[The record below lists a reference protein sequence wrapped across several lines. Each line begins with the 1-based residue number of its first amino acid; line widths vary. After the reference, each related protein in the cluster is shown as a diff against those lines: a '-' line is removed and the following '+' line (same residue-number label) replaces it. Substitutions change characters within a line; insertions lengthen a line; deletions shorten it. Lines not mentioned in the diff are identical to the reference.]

1 MRHISSMK
9 KTVLLLISL
18 FLLLSCSDP
27 NIYTAMGYDP
37 LSRLTRTAETVS
49 VPDGSSFNVLS
60 LAPMYDYDIS
70 IDYTVRADRELLVSL
85 DEAQTTALIQA
96 IDYLSRTGRLEAAL
110 GEQLPDELK
119 RACYDTKAFIYL
131 ALEDL
136 DQLTGRILDEIGQA
150 GISLNTS
157 ALEDFLDQLLELMDP
172 QQHSTT
178 VEDYLAI
185 QLAENVVSAILQCL
199 QIIILDIPQS
209 AVRYTWSTVS
219 SDEFLSV
226 DGLVDSIS
234 ENAVELI
241 GVIIRSVAD
250 LDQVSS
256 NIPTFFSLTTVIN
269 EVFG

>member
-1 MRHISSMK
+1 MACSP
-9 KTVLLLISL
+9 VLSVAQTAFRDSVFHDNVNLLFKFFSEFCDLIAIFLTDIQSGVNIFFSIGRYLLILCSVVIVDAGL
-18 FLLLSCSDP
+18 GDKIHFCDKAASDP
-27 NIYTAMGYDP
+27 QI
-37 LSRLTRTAETVS
+37 V
-49 VPDGSSFNVLS
+49 
-60 LAPMYDYDIS
+60 
-70 IDYTVRADRELLVSL
+70 
-85 DEAQTTALIQA
+85 
-96 IDYLSRTGRLEAAL
+96 
-110 GEQLPDELK
+110 
-119 RACYDTKAFIYL
+119 
-131 ALEDL
+131 
-136 DQLTGRILDEIGQA
+136 
-150 GISLNTS
+150 
-157 ALEDFLDQLLELMDP
+157 
-172 QQHSTT
+172 
-178 VEDYLAI
+178 
-185 QLAENVVSAILQCL
+185 ILQCL

>member
-1 MRHISSMK
+1 MK

-37 LSRLTRTAETVS
+37 LSRLTRTAKTVS

-60 LAPMYDYDIS
+60 LAPMYDYDIT

-85 DEAQTTALIQA
+85 DEEQTTALIQA
-96 IDYLSRTGRLEAAL
+96 IDYLSRTGRLEATL

-136 DQLTGRILDEIGQA
+136 DQLNGRILDEIEQA

-157 ALEDFLDQLLELMDP
+157 ALEDFLGQLLELMDP

-269 EVFG
+269 EVLG